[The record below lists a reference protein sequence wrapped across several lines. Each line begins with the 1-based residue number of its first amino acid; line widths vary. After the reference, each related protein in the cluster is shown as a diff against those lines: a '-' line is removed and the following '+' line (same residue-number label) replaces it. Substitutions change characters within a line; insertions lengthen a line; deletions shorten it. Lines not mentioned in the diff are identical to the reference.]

1 MLITLSINMTRTA
14 LHEFSYLELL
24 WYTLLILWL
33 LRRMNLRD
41 THFMLKNSTNHTS
54 RWSFISSG
62 CQLLGIIKFIASF
75 LLMHILTDTMT
86 LCVQLLY
93 RQGGG
98 HDQLWAMGF
107 DYILSFPSNHFSQVL
122 NIEGKQNV
130 RWKETYFWNIYGGKT
145 SSSHF
150 GPNTLYYFV
159 NVTIFRG

>member
-1 MLITLSINMTRTA
+1 MTRTA

-24 WYTLLILWL
+24 WYTFLILWL
-33 LRRMNLRD
+33 LRSMNLRD
-41 THFMLKNSTNHTS
+41 THFMLKNSTNHSS
-54 RWSFISSG
+54 RWNFISSG

-75 LLMHILTDTMT
+75 LLMCILTDTMT

-122 NIEGKQNV
+122 NIEGKQNL
-130 RWKETYFWNIYGGKT
+130 RRKETYFWNIYGRKT